1 MDDVIRLLWGLIMPK
16 PTCIVVSCC
25 INTMRRMCGC
35 CVHKV
40 ALITQQAM
48 KAGFTGG
55 LVVDFPNSAKAKK

>member
-1 MDDVIRLLWGLIMPK
+1 MGIDHGKL
-16 PTCIVVSCC
+16 TYIVVSLC
-25 INTMRRMCGC
+25 INTMRRMYGC